1 MFTAL
6 VGVGILLVLAII
18 GLLILL
24 RRDSFKS
31 ENENSKRI
39 YIVTGA
45 LQAVYL
51 ILYLTGLLEK
61 IAQNNVY
68 IAFGICA
75 IVSIICILMSG
86 WMLLPFS
93 KCKHGIKYL
102 FMFIAILQVISTIYI
117 FLLPEAGIPPLIQF

>member
-1 MFTAL
+1 MNFI
-6 VGVGILLVLAII
+6 VSVGIGALLVLAMI

-31 ENENSKRI
+31 EKSKRI

-45 LQAVYL
+45 LQAVHI

-61 IAQNNVY
+61 IAQMNGY
-68 IAFGICA
+68 LAFGICA
-75 IVSIICILMSG
+75 IVSILCILMSG

-93 KCKHGIKYL
+93 KFKHGIKYL
-102 FMFIAILQVISTIYI
+102 LMFIAILQVMSTIII
-117 FLLPEAGIPPLIQF
+117 FLLPEN